1 VACFVDR
8 PPDEPSSAKASLW
21 WMILEYSCGK
31 GNFREG
37 DVGTT
42 DGKIHDRKELVLNIL
57 SVNGVSLLRS
67 L

>member
-1 VACFVDR
+1 
-8 PPDEPSSAKASLW
+8 
-21 WMILEYSCGK
+21 MILEYSCGK